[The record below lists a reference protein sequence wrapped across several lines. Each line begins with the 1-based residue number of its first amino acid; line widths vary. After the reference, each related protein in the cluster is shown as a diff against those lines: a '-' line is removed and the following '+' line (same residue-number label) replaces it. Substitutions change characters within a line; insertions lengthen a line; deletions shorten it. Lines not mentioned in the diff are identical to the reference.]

1 MSEGKNIF
9 VQISKAMAEAVN
21 NTENAVVLVN
31 ARRRRPSSGIAY
43 APDLVLTADHAVER
57 DENISVVLANG
68 DEVTV
73 EVAGRDPGS
82 DLALLRLSE
91 QVLTPADVALDEPAV
106 GELVLAVG
114 RPTPSGIEA
123 SLGVVSA
130 VDGPVHSRRGMIDR
144 FIRTDAIPLPGF
156 SGGALVNAEGAVLG
170 INTSGLSHGM
180 LLSIPAA
187 VAWKTA
193 ESLAEHGS
201 VKRGYLGIQSQFVE
215 IPAASQ
221 ESLGREQ
228 STGLLLTH
236 IEEGSPSGESD
247 LMVGDII
254 VGVGGSPVPDHDTL
268 LINLSGD
275 VVGKS
280 TPIEVLRGGQPQSV
294 DVVIGERVP
303 RKRGKGK
310 HKKRGGHSRHSRH
323 RRGRGR

>member
-9 VQISKAMAEAVN
+9 VQISKAMADAVN
-21 NTENAVVLVN
+21 NAETAVVLVN

-68 DEVTV
+68 DEVPAQ
-73 EVAGRDPGS
+73 VAGRDPGS

-91 QVLTPADVALDEPAV
+91 QVLTPAEVVLDEPGV

-114 RPTPSGIEA
+114 RPTSSGIEA

-130 VDGPVHSRRGMIDR
+130 VDGPVHTRRGMIDR

-156 SGGALVNAEGAVLG
+156 SGGALVSAEGKVFG

-201 VKRGYLGIQSQFVE
+201 VKRGYLGIQSQLVE

-221 ESLGREQ
+221 EALGREQ

-236 IEEGSPSGESD
+236 IEEGGPSAESD
-247 LMVGDII
+247 LIVGDII
-254 VGVGGSPVPDHDTL
+254 VGVAGSPVPDHDSL
-268 LINLSGD
+268 LGKLSGD

-280 TPIEVLRGGQPQSV
+280 TSIEVLRGGQPQV
-294 DVVIGERVP
+294 VEVVIGERVP
-303 RKRGKGK
+303 RKKGRGK
-310 HKKRGGHSRHSRH
+310 HKRG
-323 RRGRGR
+323 GRGRHRHHGR

>member
-1 MSEGKNIF
+1 MSKGKNVF
-9 VQISKAMAEAVN
+9 VEISKAMADAVN
-21 NTENAVVLVN
+21 NAGNSVVLVN

-43 APDLVLTADHAVER
+43 ASDLVLTAEHAVER
-57 DENISVVLANG
+57 DENISVVLSDG
-68 DEVTV
+68 EEVSV

-82 DLALLRLSE
+82 DLALMKLAE
-91 QVLTPADVALDEPAV
+91 GKLTPANTVLEEPGV
-106 GELVLAVG
+106 GELVLALG

-123 SLGVVSA
+123 SLGVISA

-156 SGGALVNAEGAVLG
+156 SGGALINADGLVVG

-180 LLSIPAA
+180 LVSIPSP

-215 IPAASQ
+215 LPAASQ
-221 ESLGREQ
+221 EALGREQ
-228 STGLLLTH
+228 AGGLLLTH
-236 IEEGSPSGESD
+236 IEEGSPSADSD

-254 VGVGGSPVPDHDTL
+254 VGVAGSPVPNHDTL
-268 LINLSGD
+268 LVKLSGD

-280 TPIEVLRGGQPQSV
+280 TPIEVLRGCQPQSV
-294 DVVIGERVP
+294 DVVIGERKP
-303 RKRGKGK
+303 RKKRKGK
-310 HKKRGGHSRHSRH
+310 HKRGGRGHHRRH
-323 RRGRGR
+323 RSHRP